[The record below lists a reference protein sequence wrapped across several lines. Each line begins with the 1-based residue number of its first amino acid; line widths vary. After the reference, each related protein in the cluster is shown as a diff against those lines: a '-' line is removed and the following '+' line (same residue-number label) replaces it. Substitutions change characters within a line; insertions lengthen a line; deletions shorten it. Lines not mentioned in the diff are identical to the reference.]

1 MSTKSHQASS
11 SGIALLV
18 INPNTTV
25 AMTEGLRTALSPLTP
40 PDATLTFY
48 TAPAEYGAP
57 HAITDIATGVA
68 SAHACFRDITEKK
81 LLDQYDGFLVSCFSD
96 HPLTHI
102 LRAHTSKPVLNIL
115 ESSISHSLLLAP
127 RFGIL
132 TTGTGFGYIYHQVIS
147 VSATHPSRIARV
159 LIETQQD
166 VRNFLGASSDRFA
179 GLLTVGVGPA
189 ELDGTGSIP
198 KAEVDKRLRESALKM
213 KGELGADV
221 IILGCAGMAGMEPL
235 VRNAVTDAGLG
246 QVRVVDGAKAGVQF
260 LAGLARLD
268 KASR

>member
-1 MSTKSHQASS
+1 MSNESRQSS

-132 TTGTGFGYIYHQVIS
+132 TTGTGFGYIYHQ
-147 VSATHPSRIARV
+147 
-159 LIETQQD
+159 D

-198 KAEVDKRLRESALKM
+198 KAEVDKRLRESAVKM